1 MKILI
6 HVLITAA
13 ALWITTRVVP
23 GIRIEA
29 SIRGFLVVAVV
40 FGLVNA
46 FVRPVA
52 RLFSL
57 PIRLMTLGL
66 FSLVINAAMVM
77 LTAWLAGG
85 IMSIDGGWPT
95 QLLRALLASIVV
107 SVASTVIGWIV
118 PGDD

>member
-1 MKILI
+1 MKLLI

-13 ALWITTRVVP
+13 ALWITTRIVP

-29 SIRGFLVVAVV
+29 SIQSFLVVAVV

-52 RLFSL
+52 RLLSL

-66 FSLVINAAMVM
+66 FSLVINASMLM
-77 LTAWLAGG
+77 LTAWLVKGA
-85 IMSIDGGWPT
+85 MSIEGNLPI
-95 QLLRALLASIVV
+95 QLLRSALASIVI
-107 SVASTVIGWIV
+107 SLASTVIGWIV